1 MSIRPV
7 WNYGEETETYNGQQ
21 WTLSGKWSHLDGLHL
36 LFLSQFL
43 KLFYT
48 SNHFMVMTER
58 MIVSLKW
65 APRYLNFPLAINN
78 IVLCLRKASPGG
90 SSIIICSPYVK
101 HLLTGH
107 MLTQALDLCLFS
119 WQRNLLL
126 PCSPFPQHF
135 FISWNQIRMTPCRW
149 HTAQC
154 PLSILSKMFPYAAAI
169 TSIL

>member
-7 WNYGEETETYNGQQ
+7 WNCGEETETYNGQQ
-21 WTLSGKWSHLDGLHL
+21 WTLWEVKPPKTSSHTRTHSASCINLDGLHL
-36 LFLSQFL
+36 RFLPQFL

-48 SNHFMVMTER
+48 SNPFMVMTGR

-78 IVLCLRKASPGG
+78 IVLCLRKMSPGG

-107 MLTQALDLCLFS
+107 MLTQALDLCLSVFLTEEPAPS
-119 WQRNLLL
+119 LLTL
-126 PCSPFPQHF
+126 PPAF
-135 FISWNQIRMTPCRW
+135 FHQLKPN
-149 HTAQC
+149 
-154 PLSILSKMFPYAAAI
+154 
-169 TSIL
+169 